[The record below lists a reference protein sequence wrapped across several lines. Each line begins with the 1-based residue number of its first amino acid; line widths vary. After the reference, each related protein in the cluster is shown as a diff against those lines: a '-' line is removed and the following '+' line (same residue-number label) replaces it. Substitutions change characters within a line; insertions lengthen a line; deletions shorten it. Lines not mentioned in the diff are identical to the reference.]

1 MIRRAK
7 DIQSYR
13 IHATD
18 GEIGEIDDLY
28 FDDHAWVV
36 RYMVVETGTWLEH
49 RHVLIS
55 PISVRVVDWET
66 NEVYVSLT
74 RDQVKNA
81 PDIDT
86 HKPISRQ
93 NEISFHRYYGW
104 PFYWAG
110 EGLWG
115 GAMAPGAL
123 YGVPLVEPML
133 DVDKQKAESAPPI
146 EVGTETPADTHLRST
161 GQVLGYRIHARDG
174 QVGHLSDFLIDD
186 ESWRIDYMVINTSNW
201 WPGKKVIVPPTWVTQ
216 INWADRQITVD
227 LKRETVKNSPE
238 FDPET
243 ILNRA

>member
-7 DIQSYR
+7 DIQSFR
-13 IHATD
+13 IHARD

-28 FDDHAWVV
+28 FDDNNWVV
-36 RYMVVETGTWLEH
+36 RYMVAETGTWLEH
-49 RHVLIS
+49 RRVLIS
-55 PISVRVVDWET
+55 PISVRVVNWET
-66 NEVYVSLT
+66 SEVHVSLT
-74 RDQVKNA
+74 CDQVKNA

-86 HKPISRQ
+86 HNPISRQ
-93 NEISFHRYYGW
+93 NELSFHRYYGW

-133 DVDKQKAESAPPI
+133 DVDKQEAQSTPPI
-146 EVGTETPADTHLRST
+146 EVGNETTTDTHLRST
-161 GQVLGYRIHARDG
+161 GQVLGFRIHARDG